1 MEIFKKYKKIIVLT
15 LIIVLGLLFY
25 FNQNNNQAVT
35 DFVVSYKKFDEAIIY
50 FTVPVYIPDNFG
62 KNQNLLEFDN
72 IFSQIEGTFNESASA
87 NDRLELAKR
96 ALLLNMKEIDNLNQT
111 SILEAEADNALIELN
126 RKATAIKNDDIRNI
140 AVEISSFA
148 KQELNNIISYRN
160 IMQEKRKYTND
171 FLQKIIDDSGKLNK
185 LLNFVKQEDN
195 QQNLNETMGQLSKEF
210 DSIKRDR
217 KSVV

>member
-1 MEIFKKYKKIIVLT
+1 MNIWI
-15 LIIVLGLLFY
+15 LGEEY
-25 FNQNNNQAVT
+25 T
-35 DFVVSYKKFDEAIIY
+35 I
-50 FTVPVYIPDNFG
+50 
-62 KNQNLLEFDN
+62 
-72 IFSQIEGTFNESASA
+72 
-87 NDRLELAKR
+87 
-96 ALLLNMKEIDNLNQT
+96 
-111 SILEAEADNALIELN
+111 
-126 RKATAIKNDDIRNI
+126 
-140 AVEISSFA
+140 

-217 KSVV
+217 ETAYASFEGFSGLKN